1 MLTTFRFYIIIFI
14 LTSIQIASAQK
25 KVKVDE
31 KVRAIEYHVLSEQEN
46 SGFYKKNQELSRI
59 ILEAALGDEITAYQI
74 DYDKGTEI
82 VLSPTALK
90 TRLQK
95 INEPGLD
102 EIYQADEVSLIGLDV
117 TEGHKDDQVFRQYNF
132 LNLYVPYYHSATTHN
147 IFVASFLFDEVIALL
162 DNRNALWYSESYV
175 LSRGIFSN
183 HAGHELSK
191 TSWSKHLLE
200 DIKLGHL
207 KARFNAGVN
216 ISGYQAIDGYDLDV
230 SLVESKAGKYF
241 SIDSIELYKS
251 ENQASTQEDLFICS
265 ISFDDLSTHLSK
277 SDPQGIILMSEAIL
291 NRILTSPSEIWRN
304 PFENFYDTNFK
315 DKEIV
320 SKNGRYS
327 KNEGIDH
334 YSTGNQLEAQKVSRE
349 KISNRR
355 FTVSQTEL
363 VYTSRNENNQFRNL
377 IESILNSAYSGS
389 LNIYR
394 GKSMLN
400 EIPSDEFKSC
410 FKSQSDVQLEFI
422 YNLNFDIDGEK
433 RCYQTIGIGIL
444 NSNNVA
450 VYFHFDD
457 VKQFLSSDQ
466 IKMLNKRNFT
476 SILHQTSHISMFD

>member
-1 MLTTFRFYIIIFI
+1 MFCFRFIII
-14 LTSIQIASAQK
+14 LTAFSFQIASAQK

-31 KVRAIEYHVLSEQEN
+31 KVRLIEYHVLSEQEN
-46 SGFYKKNQELSRI
+46 SGFFRKDQELSRYVM
-59 ILEAALGDEITAYQI
+59 EAALNNEITTYLI
-74 DYDKGTEI
+74 DYDSGTEELI
-82 VLSPTALK
+82 SPATLSAKLRK
-90 TRLQK
+90 V
-95 INEPGLD
+95 NEPGLED
-102 EIYQADEVSLIGLDV
+102 VYQAREISMISLDV
-117 TEGHKDDQVFRQYNF
+117 TNGIKDDQVFRQYNF

-147 IFVASFLFDEVIALL
+147 IYVVSFLFDEVIALL

-175 LSRGIFSN
+175 LSRGIFTN
-183 HAGHELSK
+183 RAGHELSK

-241 SIDSIELYKS
+241 SIDSIELYRS
-251 ENQASTQEDLFICS
+251 ENQAPTQEDLFICS
-265 ISFDDLSTHLSK
+265 ISFDDFSTHLSK
-277 SDPQGIILMSEAIL
+277 SDPQGIILMSEAIM

-327 KNEGIDH
+327 KNAGIDNH
-334 YSTGNQLEAQKVSRE
+334 SSGNQLQPQKVCRE

-355 FTVSQTEL
+355 FTVHQTEI
-363 VYTSRNENNQFRNL
+363 VNINRNENNQFRNL
-377 IESILNSAYSGS
+377 IVSILNSAFNGS
-389 LNIYR
+389 LDIYR
-394 GKSMLN
+394 EKSMMN
-400 EIPSDEFKSC
+400 KMPPNEFKSC
-410 FKSQSDVQLEFI
+410 FISQSDIQLELI
-422 YNLNFDIDGEK
+422 YNLNFDINGEK
-433 RCYQTIGIGIL
+433 RSYQTIGIGIL

-457 VKQFLSSDQ
+457 VKQFLSSEQ
-466 IKMLNKRNFT
+466 VKMLNSRNFT

>member
-1 MLTTFRFYIIIFI
+1 LFCFRFIII
-14 LTSIQIASAQK
+14 LTAFSFQIASAQK

-31 KVRAIEYHVLSEQEN
+31 KVRLIEYHVLSEQEN
-46 SGFYKKNQELSRI
+46 SGFFRKNQELSRI
-59 ILEAALGDEITAYQI
+59 ILEAAMGDEIAAYQI
-74 DYDKGTEI
+74 DYEKWTEFI
-82 VLSPTALK
+82 ISPITLK

-117 TEGHKDDQVFRQYNF
+117 TEGYKDDQVFRQYNF
-132 LNLYVPYYHSATTHN
+132 LNLYVPYYHSTTTHN
-147 IFVASFLFDEVIALL
+147 IYVASFLFDEVIALL

-175 LSRGIFSN
+175 LSRGIFTN

-241 SIDSIELYKS
+241 PIDSIELYRS
-251 ENQASTQEDLFICS
+251 ENQAPTQEDLFICS
-265 ISFDDLSTHLSK
+265 ISFDDFSTHLSK
-277 SDPQGIILMSEAIL
+277 SDPQGIILISEAIM

-327 KNEGIDH
+327 KNEGIDNH
-334 YSTGNQLEAQKVSRE
+334 STGNQLQPQKVCRE

-355 FTVSQTEL
+355 FTVHQTEF
-363 VYTSRNENNQFRNL
+363 VNINRNENSQFRNL
-377 IESILNSAYSGS
+377 IKSILNSAFNGS
-389 LNIYR
+389 LDIYR
-394 GKSMLN
+394 EKSMMN
-400 EIPSDEFKSC
+400 KMPPNEFKSC
-410 FKSQSDVQLEFI
+410 FISQSDIQLELI
-422 YNLNFDIDGEK
+422 YNLNFDINGEK
-433 RCYQTIGIGIL
+433 RSYNPKGIGL
-444 NSNNVA
+444 VNSDGVT
-450 VYFHFDD
+450 VYFNLDEL
-457 VKQFLSSDQ
+457 QAFLNNEQ
-466 IKMLNKRNFT
+466 IKMLSNRHIT
-476 SILHQTSHISMFD
+476 GILHETSHISLLE

>member
-1 MLTTFRFYIIIFI
+1 MSRFRLIIILSI
-14 LTSIQIASAQK
+14 LSLQLASAQK

-31 KVRAIEYHVLSEQEN
+31 KVRLIEYHVLSEQEN
-46 SGFYKKNQELSRI
+46 SGFYRKNQELSRI
-59 ILEAALGDEITAYQI
+59 ILEAAMGDEIATYQI

-82 VLSPTALK
+82 VISPTALK

-95 INEPGLD
+95 INEPGID

-147 IFVASFLFDEVIALL
+147 IYVASFLFDEVIALL

-183 HAGHELSK
+183 HAGHELGK

-207 KARFNAGVN
+207 KASFNDGVN

-251 ENQASTQEDLFICS
+251 ENQASTQEDLFICA
-265 ISFDDLSTHLSK
+265 ISFDDFSTHLSK

-291 NRILTSPSEIWRN
+291 NRTLTSPSEIWRN

-334 YSTGNQLEAQKVSRE
+334 YSTGSQLQPQKISRE

-355 FTVSQTEL
+355 FTVRQTEF
-363 VYTSRNENNQFRNL
+363 VNISRDENNPFRNT
-377 IESILNSAYSGS
+377 IERILNSAFNGS
-389 LNIYR
+389 LDIYR
-394 GKSMLN
+394 EKSMMN
-400 EIPSDEFKSC
+400 KMPNDEFKSC
-410 FKSQSDVQLEFI
+410 FISQSDIQLEFI

-433 RCYQTIGIGIL
+433 RSYQTIGIGIL
-444 NSNNVA
+444 NSNYVE

-457 VKQFLSSDQ
+457 VIQFSS
-466 IKMLNKRNFT
+466 IEEVKMLNNRNFT
-476 SILHQTSHISMFD
+476 GILHQSSHISMFE